1 MISVRQLPEVLGR
14 VFERLDRAEEGN
26 FGDHEKVREGVIE
39 LRIDFG
45 PGYRVY
51 LGIDGDEI
59 ILLWGGTKK
68 TQDRDIKTAI
78 EFWRD
83 YNA

>member
-1 MISVRQLPEVLGR
+1 MRNLPQVLGR
-14 VFERLDRAEEGN
+14 VFVRLKRAEQGN
-26 FGDHEKVREGVIE
+26 FGDHGSVGEGVIE

-51 LGIDGDEI
+51 FGIDGDEI

-68 TQDRDIKTAI
+68 TQDEDIETAK

>member
-1 MISVRQLPEVLGR
+1 MLGR
-14 VFERLDRAEEGN
+14 VFVRLKRAEEGN
-26 FGDHEKVREGVIE
+26 FRDHRSIGAGVIE

-51 LGIDGDEI
+51 LGIDGGEI
-59 ILLWGGTKK
+59 ILLWGGMKK
-68 TQDRDIKTAI
+68 TQDNDIKTAI

>member
-1 MISVRQLPEVLGR
+1 VLGR
-14 VFERLDRAEEGN
+14 VFVRLKRAEEGN
-26 FGDHEKVREGVIE
+26 FRDHRSIGAGVIE

-51 LGIDGDEI
+51 LGIDGGEI
-59 ILLWGGTKK
+59 ILLWGGMKK
-68 TQDRDIKTAI
+68 TQDNDIKTAI